1 MRLDKFTTKFQE
13 ALSDAQSIALGNDNA
28 YIEPV
33 HLLVAMLKQDDGPKA
48 LLQRAGANVPG
59 LLAAA
64 EAAVKRLPSVQG
76 QDQVQGGRAGRGGH
90 AVARPHLL
98 GETGVFD
105 GFDRIVGP
113 RAGDDRDPSRHLL
126 DHQLHHPAVLVVG
139 QGRTLPRGTDRHYA
153 MGPLLYVPLHQ
164 TSQRGLVQLALS
176 KWGDQGNYRTLKHG
190 ISFS

>member
-64 EAAVKRLPSVQG
+64 ERYAWSQGAVRVSLNVAHGNAPGQALYGARGWIRDEQFHAYRRLP
-76 QDQVQGGRAGRGGH
+76 
-90 AVARPHLL
+90 
-98 GETGVFD
+98 
-105 GFDRIVGP
+105 DR
-113 RAGDDRDPSRHLL
+113 R
-126 DHQLHHPAVLVVG
+126 
-139 QGRTLPRGTDRHYA
+139 
-153 MGPLLYVPLHQ
+153 
-164 TSQRGLVQLALS
+164 
-176 KWGDQGNYRTLKHG
+176 
-190 ISFS
+190 

>member
-13 ALSDAQSIALGNDNA
+13 ALSDAQSLALGNDNA

-76 QDQVQGGRAGRGGH
+76 QDQVQGGPELGRVLQATEKEAIKRGDQFSAIDLLLLSVIDSKGDAARIAKDNGRTRKSLEAAIDAVRGG
-90 AVARPHLL
+90 
-98 GETGVFD
+98 
-105 GFDRIVGP
+105 
-113 RAGDDRDPSRHLL
+113 
-126 DHQLHHPAVLVVG
+126 
-139 QGRTLPRGTDRHYA
+139 
-153 MGPLLYVPLHQ
+153 
-164 TSQRGLVQLALS
+164 
-176 KWGDQGNYRTLKHG
+176 
-190 ISFS
+190 